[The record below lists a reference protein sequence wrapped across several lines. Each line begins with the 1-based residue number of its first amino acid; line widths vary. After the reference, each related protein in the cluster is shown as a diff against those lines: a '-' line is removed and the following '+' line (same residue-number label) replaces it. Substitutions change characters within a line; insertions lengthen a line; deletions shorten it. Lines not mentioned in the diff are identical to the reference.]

1 MKMARDVNMTLD
13 SYMHMTQKKIPVFLV
28 MVISFLFFFSSTYSY
43 YNTLVE
49 ADFLTVGVK
58 FEAADIDDLLVDKQ
72 INVDFAP
79 GLFSTIGSLGADLLL
94 KPTPSSF
101 QVPGIDP
108 PLSILRC

>member
-1 MKMARDVNMTLD
+1 MKMARDVKMTLD
-13 SYMHMTQKKIPVFLV
+13 SHMQMTQKRIPVFLV
-28 MVISFLFFFSSTYSY
+28 MAISFLFFFSSAYSY
-43 YNTLVE
+43 YNTLIE

-72 INVDFAP
+72 IHVDFAT

-101 QVPGIDP
+101 QVPGLDP
-108 PLSILRC
+108 LLSVLRC

>member
-1 MKMARDVNMTLD
+1 
-13 SYMHMTQKKIPVFLV
+13 MHMTQKRIPVFLV
-28 MVISFLFFFSSTYSY
+28 MVIPLLFLYSSSYSC
-43 YNTLVE
+43 YNSLIE

-79 GLFSTIGSLGADLLL
+79 GLFSTIGCLGADLFER
-94 KPTPSSF
+94 PTPFSF
-101 QVPGIDP
+101 QVPGMDP